1 MDKLVRLF
9 RISLYFPSESMVLN
23 RKIYNAMCASKVVL
37 AARVVPL
44 LIVLTASSV
53 ASADEADAKRLL
65 KAMSD
70 YVTAQKDLAFDYD
83 ATLEVVTPEGQI
95 LGLASSGTVS
105 LQRPGKIHVTRAGGF
120 ADVDMIF
127 DGTTL
132 TLLGN
137 NLNMYAQLEIPG
149 TLTNLVDVL
158 RNDYNR
164 TLPAADLLLPD
175 SYDFLMADVVDI
187 KDLGSGVIGGV
198 ECDTLAFRT
207 DEVDWQIWIAQGDEP
222 YPCSY
227 VITSKQATNGPQYR
241 VQVSNWKAGAGV
253 GDANYSF
260 TNDTQAQQV
269 DLGNLGDANDLPEQF
284 EMIGESQ

>member
-1 MDKLVRLF
+1 MAG
-9 RISLYFPSESMVLN
+9 S
-23 RKIYNAMCASKVVL
+23 
-37 AARVVPL
+37 
-44 LIVLTASSV
+44 TV
-53 ASADEADAKRLL
+53 ATADEADAKRLL

-70 YVTAQKDLAFDYD
+70 YVAAQQDLSFDYD
-83 ATLEVVTPEGQI
+83 ATLEVVTPEDQI
-95 LGLASSGTVS
+95 LGLASSGTVT

-120 ADVDMIF
+120 ADVDMGF

-137 NLNMYAQLEIPG
+137 NMNMYAQLEIPG
-149 TLTNLVDVL
+149 TLSNLVDVL

-175 SYDFLMADVVDI
+175 SYDLLMADVIDI

-207 DEVDWQIWIAQGDEP
+207 NEVDWQIWIAQGDEP

-227 VITSKQATNGPQYR
+227 VITSKLATNGPQYR
-241 VQVSNWKAGAGV
+241 VQISNWQTGAAAGEF
-253 GDANYSF
+253 DYSF
-260 TNDTQAQQV
+260 SNDTQAELV
-269 DLGNLGDANDLPEQF
+269 ELDNLDDASDLPGHF
-284 EMIGESQ
+284 EVIGESQ